1 MKRNKKER
9 FEGIMVIATVIMFAS
24 LILSG
29 LTDRSAHPIMFYTWI
44 GLTVLSFATLGRVAY
59 LEENKKR

>member
-1 MKRNKKER
+1 MKKNNER
-9 FEGIMVIATVIMFAS
+9 FEGIMVIATVIMFTS
-24 LILSG
+24 LILGG

>member
-1 MKRNKKER
+1 MKKNESR
-9 FEGIMVIATVIMFAS
+9 FEGIMVIATVIMFTS

-29 LTDRSAHPIMFYTWI
+29 LTDRVDHPVLFYTWI
-44 GLTVLSFATLGRVAY
+44 GLTALSFATLGRVAY